1 MLAPMALVAAAACVD
16 LEVTNPNNPD
26 IARALA
32 SPADVARIAQSSVLS
47 WYQAATY
54 VEPAMMIQVTA
65 DAATANFGNFGMRF
79 NNEEPR
85 IPYNNTSA
93 SGDEF
98 AARAA
103 WTYHYSA
110 LGAANDALKALA
122 NGITLGTTAQDEVV
136 RSQAL
141 WTQAATLSEIALLYD
156 RGFIVDEN
164 LVGLPE
170 LKGYAD
176 VKTAALAKWDALI
189 ALSAGKTWSWDAAA
203 FALFDAPQVTA
214 AVLNRMARTM
224 AARLLVLSA
233 RTPTENTNTSW
244 TAVLS
249 YANAGITGTGLTD
262 MDISTIDD
270 GGINWFDYIKLYGNL
285 DSWTRV
291 DQRLIN
297 RMDPD
302 IPSRFGGVTAQPVST
317 PNDNRLGVRV
327 GTCGTSATSIN
338 TCTAGVTGDY
348 VDLRT
353 VIGDPGRGIT
363 KQSTF
368 YHKRWRRTSFANAG
382 SVRLGGENVY
392 VLAAENDLMIAEAL
406 VRTGGDKARA
416 ATLINKTRVTR
427 GGLTALTG
435 GETNTVL
442 LDAIDYERDV
452 ELLNTSGT
460 VTFAD
465 RRRYSATM
473 FNPGTLRHLPIPAKE
488 LEVLNLPIYTFGGAG
503 LPDM

>member
-1 MLAPMALVAAAACVD
+1 MLAPVALVATAACVD

-32 SPADVARIAQSSVLS
+32 SPADVARIAQSSVQS
-47 WYQAATY
+47 WYLAATHY
-54 VEPAMMIQVTA
+54 EPAMMLQVTA

-85 IPYNNTSA
+85 IPYNNQSA
-93 SGDEF
+93 SGDEL
-98 AARAA
+98 AARRP
-103 WTYHYSA
+103 WVLHYSA
-110 LGAANDALKALA
+110 IGAANDAMKALA
-122 NGITLGTTAQDEVV
+122 NGVTLGTTAKDEVV
-136 RSQAL
+136 KSQAL
-141 WTQAATLSEIALLYD
+141 WTQAATLSEIALLFD
-156 RGFIVDEN
+156 KGFVVDEN
-164 LVGLPE
+164 LEGLPE
-170 LKGYAD
+170 LKSYAD
-176 VKTAALAKWDALI
+176 MKTAALAKWDALI
-189 ALSAGKTWSWDAAA
+189 ALTAGKTWQWDAAA
-203 FALFDAPQVTA
+203 FPMFDVPQVTA
-214 AVLNRMARTM
+214 AVLNRMAKTM

-233 RTPTENTNTSW
+233 RTPSENTATSW
-244 TAVLS
+244 SSVLS
-249 YANAGITGTGLTD
+249 YANAGITGTGLID
-262 MDISTIDD
+262 MDISVTGD
-270 GGINWFDYIKLYGNL
+270 GGVNWYDYIKLYGNL
-285 DSWTRV
+285 DNWTRV

-297 RMDPD
+297 RMDAD
-302 IPSRFGGVTAQPVST
+302 IPSRFNGVTNQLVST

-327 GTCGTSATSIN
+327 GTCGSNPT
-338 TCTAGVTGDY
+338 TCLTGVTNDY

-368 YHKRWRRTSFANAG
+368 YHQRYRAVSFGTPLATHVG
-382 SVRLGGENVY
+382 KEMIY

-435 GETNTVL
+435 AESNTAL

-452 ELLNTSGT
+452 ELLNTNGI

-465 RRRYSATM
+465 RRRGSTTM
-473 FNPGTLRHLPIPAKE
+473 FNPGTFRHLPLPAKE
-488 LEVLNLPIYTFGGAG
+488 LEVLNLPIYTFGGVG
-503 LPDM
+503 SPDM

>member
-1 MLAPMALVAAAACVD
+1 MLAPAAILFSAACVD

-32 SPADVARIAQSSVLS
+32 APADVARIAASSVYS
-47 WYQAATY
+47 WYSIATY
-54 VEPAMMIQVTA
+54 VEPAMALQVTA

-85 IPYNNTSA
+85 IPYNNNSSSSDA
-93 SGDEF
+93 PLALSP
-98 AARAA
+98 

-110 LGAANDALKALA
+110 LGAANDAMKAIA
-122 NGITLGTTAQDEVV
+122 NGVTLGTTAQDEVMK
-136 RSQAL
+136 SQAL
-141 WTQAATLSEIALLYD
+141 WTQAASLSEIALLFD
-156 RGFIVDEN
+156 RGFVVDEN
-164 LVGLPE
+164 LEGLPE
-170 LKGYAD
+170 LVPYSD
-176 VKTAALAKWDALI
+176 VRTAALTKWDALI
-189 ALSAGKTWSWDAAA
+189 ALTAGKTWSWDATV
-203 FALFDAPQVTA
+203 FPIFDAPLVTA
-214 AVLNRMARTM
+214 ALLNRMAKTM

-233 RTPTENTNTSW
+233 RTPTENTNTPW
-244 TAVLS
+244 AQVLT
-249 YANAGITGTGLTD
+249 YANGGITGTGLTD
-262 MDISTIDD
+262 FDISVKDD
-270 GGINWFDYIKLYGNL
+270 GFIQWGDYIKFYGNF

-302 IPSRFGGVTAQPVST
+302 IPQRFSGIQNQPVTTPNDKRLAPANGACGTIPTSCLTGVTA
-317 PNDNRLGVRV
+317 
-327 GTCGTSATSIN
+327 
-338 TCTAGVTGDY
+338 DY

-368 YHKRWRRTSFANAG
+368 YHQRYRRTSRANVAA
-382 SVRLGGENVY
+382 VRSGGENPY

-406 VRTGGDKARA
+406 VRTNGDKVRA

-435 GETNTVL
+435 AESSDAL
-442 LDAIDYERDV
+442 LSAIDYERDV

-465 RRRYSATM
+465 RRRLSATM
-473 FNPGTLRHLPIPAKE
+473 FNPGTFRHLPIPAKE

-503 LPDM
+503 SPDM